1 MVGVILGTTY
11 QLHPY
16 FETPSVVGTRWGLG
30 GLTPGCGCRCAQL
43 FTEALPAT
51 NRALTRRE
59 RPFARFD
66 LKSGAEDPLPPAQD
80 TVEPAVDLSSR
91 LPSLPCPYY

>member
-1 MVGVILGTTY
+1 MPD
-11 QLHPY
+11 QSP
-16 FETPSVVGTRWGLG
+16 VVVAEEELRPHRKMQPDDDL
-30 GLTPGCGCRCAQL
+30 CGCAL
-43 FTEALPAT
+43 FFTEASPAT